1 MRRANVY
8 NAAIRHS
15 NLEFVFWLSKFLAK
29 RFCAMIRRAV
39 LSLLGLLLLVPA
51 LALTSEREQDLA
63 KFRGLPT
70 KELLVNLTRLIEDQG
85 FRQVRIKP
93 QLFVAEAEGPSG
105 KANTIIVDADTLQAF
120 VFDEQLP
127 LAKQPVLPL
136 EKSRP

>member
-1 MRRANVY
+1 MTA
-8 NAAIRHS
+8 
-15 NLEFVFWLSKFLAK
+15 
-29 RFCAMIRRAV
+29 CAMIRRAA
-39 LSLLGLLLLVPA
+39 LCAIGLLLAVPA
-51 LALTSEREQDLA
+51 LALTSEREHDLA

-70 KELLVNLTRLIEDQG
+70 KELLAKLTRLIEGQG
-85 FRQVRIKP
+85 FRQVRISP

-127 LAKQPVLPL
+127 LAKQPVMPL